1 MRWRAA
7 DPATYGSALVPTPP
21 VSTAAGANKTTDSTA
36 ATAVVARLSR
46 APATSAFQLACMT
59 AAQRT
64 STRAPADT
72 APEYERGPGEPPPGG
87 GSRRSRASRPRSAPD
102 AREPSRAKDAGSDAC
117 SAAERPRTPPR
128 ERTQRS
134 RASRPRAAPDARE
147 PSRANDAGSMPA
159 RQVSDRGRRHATARS
174 RQEWS
179 GSFMEAVSGALI

>member
-72 APEYERGPGEPPPGG
+72 APEYERSPGEPPPGG

-102 AREPSRAKDAGSDAC
+102 AREPSRG
-117 SAAERPRTPPR
+117 
-128 ERTQRS
+128 
-134 RASRPRAAPDARE
+134 RAQGAMA
-147 PSRANDAGSMPA
+147 A
-159 RQVSDRGRRHATARS
+159 RQGGGRG
-174 RQEWS
+174 
-179 GSFMEAVSGALI
+179 

>member
-21 VSTAAGANKTTDSTA
+21 VSTAAG
-36 ATAVVARLSR
+36 AVVARLSR

-87 GSRRSRASRPRSAPD
+87 GSRQSRASRPPPAPD
-102 AREPSRAKDAGSDAC
+102 APEPSRGK
-117 SAAERPRTPPR
+117 E
-128 ERTQRS
+128 
-134 RASRPRAAPDARE
+134 
-147 PSRANDAGSMPA
+147 
-159 RQVSDRGRRHATARS
+159 
-174 RQEWS
+174 
-179 GSFMEAVSGALI
+179 

>member
-72 APEYERGPGEPPPGG
+72 APEYERSPGEPPPGG
-87 GSRRSRASRPRSAPD
+87 GSRRARASRPPPPPYPRGPG
-102 AREPSRAKDAGSDAC
+102 RGKEQGAG
-117 SAAERPRTPPR
+117 P
-128 ERTQRS
+128 
-134 RASRPRAAPDARE
+134 
-147 PSRANDAGSMPA
+147 
-159 RQVSDRGRRHATARS
+159 
-174 RQEWS
+174 
-179 GSFMEAVSGALI
+179 

>member
-1 MRWRAA
+1 MRGRAA

-72 APEYERGPGEPPPGG
+72 APEYERRPGEPPPGG
-87 GSRRSRASRPRSAPD
+87 GSQQPRASRPRSAPD
-102 AREPSRAKDAGSDAC
+102 AREPSRA
-117 SAAERPRTPPR
+117 
-128 ERTQRS
+128 RTQG
-134 RASRPRAAPDARE
+134 A
-147 PSRANDAGSMPA
+147 MPA
-159 RQVSDRGRRHATARS
+159 RQVSDRGRRRASARS
-174 RQEWS
+174 GHERAGPAPLLTRESRAGQGRRERCLL
-179 GSFMEAVSGALI
+179 GR